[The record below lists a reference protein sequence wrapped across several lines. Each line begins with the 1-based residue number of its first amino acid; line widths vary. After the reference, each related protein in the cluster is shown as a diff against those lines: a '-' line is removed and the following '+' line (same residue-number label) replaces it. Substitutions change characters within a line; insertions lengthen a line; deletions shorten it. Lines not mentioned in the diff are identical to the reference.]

1 MSEKKANGLSVSF
14 RVDSGFLDH
23 NNRVITAHNVDISR
37 TSDNVTYTKIDLR
50 QFYEQIFGEALA
62 EYNAKQKRA
71 DRQIPDYYEHVKKS
85 GKGKL
90 FYEVVVQ
97 FGDLHDCGLNS
108 ENWNTAKSIL
118 NDYMLDFEKRNP
130 NLKVFNAVMHLDEST
145 PHLHIDFVPVA
156 HKGQRGMP
164 LKNSMSGALREQG
177 FSSSNRMENE
187 WTAWSESERS
197 VMEKILLKHGL
208 RREDKNVH
216 RPHLSV
222 EDFKKAAHEAERI
235 SEINAHITA
244 LKKKPERELTSEDAV
259 LLNNQND
266 FLRAEIMKR
275 NETISDLSK
284 RANAAF
290 VPVIVYNRDK
300 LQHIADG
307 LARAKIPFVSESNTL
322 YVPDYA
328 LETARAISRHYKPSA
343 NAPTIREMIKL
354 DIDRLVYRTETLDDL
369 LYRLQE
375 RGYEV
380 KYGKYIS
387 VKSPNAERF
396 VRLKTLGEDYLPK
409 NLERRIA
416 ESGMF
421 VDCVREKAQTA
432 NPVEKRFHSVIL
444 NVTTAVTQFRLEP
457 KKSNARRH
465 YCFQNDERINYLSQQ
480 LLTIGEFGITSRDD
494 IYAKAQ
500 ELQRTIH
507 QMRSNGENSELEE
520 TNLKRINELIKV
532 YETIVECN
540 YIDNLIKAQK
550 SEQKKDNSA
559 EQKPTQTTNRKQN
572 RR

>member
-1 MSEKKANGLSVSF
+1 MSEKKSNGLSVSF

-23 NNRVITAHNVDISR
+23 NNRVITAHNVDVSR
-37 TSDNVTYTKIDLR
+37 TDDNITYTKIDLR
-50 QFYEQIFGEALA
+50 QFYDQVFGEALA

-71 DRQIPDYYEHVKKS
+71 DRQITDYYEHVKKS

-97 FGDLHDCGLNS
+97 FGDLHDCGLGS
-108 ENWNTAKSIL
+108 ENWKTAQVML
-118 NDYMLDFEKRNP
+118 DEYMRDFEKRNP

-145 PHLHIDFVPVA
+145 LHLHIDFVPVA

-177 FSSSNRMENE
+177 FSSANRMENE

-197 VMEKILLKHGL
+197 EMEQILLKHGL

-222 EDFKKAAHEAERI
+222 EDFKRAAQEAESI
-235 SEINAHITA
+235 KKINAHINE
-244 LKKKPERELTSEDAV
+244 LKKKPVEELTSEEAA
-259 LLNNQND
+259 LINNQND
-266 FLRAEIMKR
+266 VMREKVTELRQQVEEM
-275 NETISDLSK
+275 SK
-284 RANAAF
+284 KAQANF
-290 VPVIVYNRDK
+290 VPVNVYNPDK
-300 LQHIADG
+300 LQYIADG
-307 LARAKIPFVSESNTL
+307 LARAKIPFVAESNTL
-322 YVPDYA
+322 YIPDYA
-328 LETARAISRHYKPSA
+328 LETARAISRHYKPSE
-343 NAPTIREMIKL
+343 NAPSLREQNKL

-369 LYRLQE
+369 LFRLQE

-387 VKSPNAERF
+387 VKHPNAERF
-396 VRLKTLGEDYLPK
+396 VRLKTLGEEYLPK

-416 ESGMF
+416 ESGQF
-421 VDCVREKAQTA
+421 VDCVHEKAQNA

-457 KKSNARRH
+457 KKSNARRY

-480 LLTIGEFGITSRDD
+480 LLTIGEFGITSREG

-507 QMRSNGENSELEE
+507 KMRSNGENSDPEE
-520 TNLKRINELIKV
+520 TNLKRINELIKA
-532 YETIVECN
+532 YEEIVEGN

-550 SEQKKDNSA
+550 SREAAAQRIEKSPKH
-559 EQKPTQTTNRKQN
+559 KR
-572 RR
+572 

>member
-1 MSEKKANGLSVSF
+1 MSKKNPKGLSVSF

-37 TSDNVTYTKIDLR
+37 TADNVTYAKIDLR
-50 QFYEQIFGEALA
+50 DFYEQICGAALA

-97 FGDLHDCGLNS
+97 FGDLHDCGVGS
-108 ENWNTAKSIL
+108 ESWNTAKSML
-118 NDYMLDFEKRNP
+118 DDYMREFEQRNP

-177 FSSSNRMENE
+177 FSSANRMENE

-197 VMEKILLKHGL
+197 EMERILLKRGL
-208 RREDKNVH
+208 RREDKNIH

-244 LKKKPERELTSEDAV
+244 LKKKPEKELTSEDAA
-259 LLNNQND
+259 LLNNQNN

-275 NETISDLSK
+275 NETISDLNK
-284 RANAAF
+284 RTNAAF
-290 VPVIVYNRDK
+290 VPVIVYNPDK
-300 LQHIADG
+300 LQYISDG
-307 LARAKIPFVSESNTL
+307 LARAKIPFVAESNTL
-322 YVPDYA
+322 YIPDYA
-328 LETARAISRHYKPSA
+328 FETARAISRHYKPSE
-343 NAPTIREMIKL
+343 NAHSIREQIKL
-354 DIDRLVYRTETLDDL
+354 DIDRLVYSANSVEDL
-369 LYRLQE
+369 LARLKE
-375 RGYEV
+375 RGYEI
-380 KYGKYIS
+380 KRGKYIS
-387 VKSPNAERF
+387 VKAPSAERF
-396 VRLKTLGEDYLPK
+396 VRLKTLGEEYLPK
-409 NLERRIA
+409 NIERRIA

-421 VDCVREKAQTA
+421 VDCVRDKAQTA

-457 KKSNARRH
+457 KKSNARRY
-465 YCFQNDERINYLSQQ
+465 YCFQNDERINYLSEQ
-480 LLTIGEFGITSRDD
+480 LLTIGEFGITSREG
-494 IYAKAQ
+494 IYQKAQ
-500 ELQRTIH
+500 ELQHTIH
-507 QMRSNGENSELEE
+507 VMRSNGGNPEAEE
-520 TNLKRINELIKV
+520 VALKRINELIKV
-532 YETIVECN
+532 YETIVEGN

-550 SEQKKDNSA
+550 SREAAAQRIEKSPKY
-559 EQKPTQTTNRKQN
+559 KR
-572 RR
+572 

>member
-1 MSEKKANGLSVSF
+1 MSEKNSKGLSISF

-37 TSDNVTYTKIDLR
+37 TADNVTYTKIDLPD
-50 QFYEQIFGEALA
+50 FYERIFGEALA

-71 DRQIPDYYEHVKKS
+71 DRQIPDYYEHVKNS

-97 FGDLHDCGLNS
+97 FGDLHDCGLGS
-108 ENWNTAKSIL
+108 ENWNTAKSML
-118 NDYMLDFEKRNP
+118 NEYMLDFEKRNP

-177 FSSSNRMENE
+177 FSSANRMENE

-197 VMEKILLKHGL
+197 FMEQILLKHGL
-208 RREDKNVH
+208 RRENKNVH

-222 EDFKKAAHEAERI
+222 EDFKKAALEARNI
-235 SEINAHITA
+235 NEINAHITA
-244 LKKKPERELTSEDAV
+244 LKKKPERELTSKDAV

-290 VPVIVYNRDK
+290 VPVIVYNPDK
-300 LQHIADG
+300 LQYIADG
-307 LARAKIPFVSESNTL
+307 LSQAKIPFVAESNTL
-322 YVPDYA
+322 YIPDYA
-328 LETARAISRHYKPSA
+328 LKTARAVSRHYKPSE
-343 NAPTIREMIKL
+343 NVTSIREQIKL
-354 DIDRLVYRTETLDDL
+354 DIDRLVYSANSFEDFLA
-369 LYRLQE
+369 RLKE
-375 RGYEV
+375 HGYEI
-380 KYGKYIS
+380 KQGKYIS
-387 VKSPNAERF
+387 VKAPSAERF
-396 VRLKTLGEDYLPK
+396 VRLKTLGEEYLPQ
-409 NLERRIA
+409 NLERRIT
-416 ESGMF
+416 ESGRF

-457 KKSNARRH
+457 KESDRRRY
-465 YCFQNDERINYLSQQ
+465 YCFQNDERINYLSEQ
-480 LLTIGEFGITSRDD
+480 LLTIGEFGLTSRDS
-494 IYAKAQ
+494 ICAKAQ

-507 QMRSNGENSELEE
+507 KMRSEGDNPEERENA
-520 TNLKRINELIKV
+520 LKRINTLIKA
-532 YETIVECN
+532 YEEIVEGN
-540 YIDNLIKAQK
+540 YIDNLIKAQQEEK
-550 SEQKKDNSA
+550 QAA
-559 EQKPTQTTNRKQN
+559 EQNANAPKNAPKKVQKR
-572 RR
+572 

>member
-1 MSEKKANGLSVSF
+1 MSEKNPKGLSVSF

-37 TSDNVTYTKIDLR
+37 TADNVTYAKIDLR
-50 QFYEQIFGEALA
+50 QFYKQIFGAALA
-62 EYNAKQKRA
+62 EYNAKQNRA
-71 DRQIPDYYEHVKKS
+71 DRQIPDYYEHVKNS

-97 FGDLHDCGLNS
+97 FGDLHDCGLGS
-108 ENWNTAKSIL
+108 ENWNTAQA
-118 NDYMLDFEKRNP
+118 MLDEYMQKFEKRNP

-164 LKNSMSGALREQG
+164 LKNSMNGALREQG

-187 WTAWSESERS
+187 WTAWSKSERS

-222 EDFKKAAHEAERI
+222 EDYKKTALEAERI

-290 VPVIVYNRDK
+290 VPVIVYNPDK
-300 LQHIADG
+300 LQYIADG
-307 LARAKIPFVSESNTL
+307 LTQAKIPFVAESNTI
-322 YVPDYA
+322 YIPDYA
-328 LETARAISRHYKPSA
+328 LETAREISRHYKPSE
-343 NAPTIREMIKL
+343 NVTSIREQIKL
-354 DIDRLVYRTETLDDL
+354 DIDRLVYSANSFEDL
-369 LYRLQE
+369 LARLKE
-375 RGYEV
+375 RGYEI
-380 KYGKYIS
+380 KQGKYIS
-387 VKSPNAERF
+387 VKAPSAERF
-396 VRLKTLGEDYLPK
+396 VRLKTLGEEYLPK
-409 NLERRIA
+409 NLEQRIA
-416 ESGMF
+416 ESGRF

-432 NPVEKRFHSVIL
+432 NPVEKRFHVTVL
-444 NVTTAVTQFRLEP
+444 NITTAVTQFRLEP
-457 KKSNARRH
+457 KKSNARRY
-465 YCFQNDERINYLSQQ
+465 YCFQNDARINYLSEQ

-507 QMRSNGENSELEE
+507 KMRSNGENSEAEE
-520 TNLKRINELIKV
+520 ADLKSINELIKA
-532 YETIVECN
+532 YEEIVEGN

-550 SEQKKDNSA
+550 SREAAAQKTEKSP
-559 EQKPTQTTNRKQN
+559 KHKR
-572 RR
+572 

>member
-1 MSEKKANGLSVSF
+1 MSEKNPKGLSISF

-37 TSDNVTYTKIDLR
+37 TDDNITYTKIDLHD
-50 QFYEQIFGEALA
+50 FYEQIFGTALA

-71 DRQIPDYYEHVKKS
+71 DRQIPDYYEHVKNS

-97 FGDLHDCGLNS
+97 FGDLHDCGVGS
-108 ENWNTAKSIL
+108 ENWKTAQA
-118 NDYMLDFEKRNP
+118 MLDEYMQKFEKRNP
-130 NLKVFNAVMHLDEST
+130 NLKVFNSVMHLDEST
-145 PHLHIDFVPVA
+145 PHLHIDFVPVV

-187 WTAWSESERS
+187 WTAWSKSERS

-222 EDFKKAAHEAERI
+222 EDYKKAALEARNI

-244 LKKKPERELTSEDAV
+244 LKKKPEKELTSEDAV

-266 FLRAEIMKR
+266 FLREEITKR
-275 NETISDLSK
+275 NATISDLRK

-290 VPVIVYNRDK
+290 VPVIVYNPDK
-300 LQHIADG
+300 LQYIADS
-307 LARAKIPFVSESNTL
+307 LTRAKIPFVAESNTL
-322 YVPDYA
+322 YIPDYA
-328 LETARAISRHYKPSA
+328 LETARAISRHYKPSE
-343 NAPTIREMIKL
+343 NAPSIREHIKL
-354 DIDRLVYRTETLDDL
+354 DIDRLVYSANSFEDL
-369 LYRLQE
+369 LARLKE
-375 RGYEV
+375 RGYEI
-380 KYGKYIS
+380 KQGKYIS
-387 VKSPNAERF
+387 VKAPSAERF
-396 VRLKTLGEDYLPK
+396 VRLKTLGEEYLPK
-409 NLERRIA
+409 NLERRIT
-416 ESGMF
+416 ESGRF
-421 VDCVREKAQTA
+421 AHCVREKALTA

-500 ELQRTIH
+500 DLQRTIH
-507 QMRSNGENSELEE
+507 KMRSNGENSEPEE
-520 TNLKRINELIKV
+520 TNLKRINELIKS
-532 YETIVECN
+532 YEEIVEGN
-540 YIDNLIKAQK
+540 YIDNLIRAQK
-550 SEQKKDNSA
+550 SREAAAQRMEKSPKH
-559 EQKPTQTTNRKQN
+559 KR
-572 RR
+572 